1 MDRIELEREADR
13 AAAAG
18 QLEKAEQLL
27 ESTVQLANDDPSPL
41 LKLAGVQRASGNVEK
56 ALATVNRALAI
67 APRDFMA
74 LLMRASLL
82 EKLGG
87 ADAGPAWGRALAQ
100 KPSGEL
106 PAHLQAIV
114 EKAQRSEAAWIE
126 GRDSE
131 MSAALAAVQAPD
143 EPESTKR
150 INRFKTNI
158 LRKTR
163 HFHSEPTDFHY
174 PGLPEVEFY
183 PNERFSWMTAIEAA
197 TQVITAEFR
206 SVMEAERAEL
216 VPYVQYDDHIPLD
229 QWAALNHNKKWSAIH
244 LLQNG
249 ERVEASARHCPE
261 TMRILDQ
268 VDQPN
273 IPGASPNAMFSLL
286 APNTAIPPHVGVNN
300 TRVVCHLPLI
310 VPEGCWFRVGAETRF
325 WECGTA
331 FAFDDTI
338 EHEALNPSD
347 QLRVVFI
354 FDAWNPDL
362 GVAEREAVAALIGCE
377 VGSGAGQQ

>member
-1 MDRIELEREADR
+1 MDRVELEREADR

-18 QLEKAEQLL
+18 QLHKAEQLL
-27 ESTVQLANDDPSPL
+27 ESTAELAGDDPGLL
-41 LKLAGVQRASGNVEK
+41 LKLAGVQRASGNLDK
-56 ALATVNRALAI
+56 ALATVNRALSL

-82 EKLGG
+82 DKLGD
-87 ADAGPAWGRALAQ
+87 ADAGSAWSHALAQ
-100 KPSGEL
+100 KPPGEL
-106 PAHLQAIV
+106 PPHLQAIV
-114 EKAQRSEAAWIE
+114 EKGQRSEAAWIE
-126 GRDSE
+126 GRDSK
-131 MSAALAAVQAPD
+131 MSAALAAVSPPHEEEAR
-143 EPESTKR
+143 KR
-150 INRFKTNI
+150 IARFRNNI

-174 PGLPEVEFY
+174 PGLPEIEFY
-183 PNERFSWMTAIEAA
+183 PNDQFPWMAAVEAA
-197 TQVITAEFR
+197 TDVIAAEFNA
-206 SVMEAERAEL
+206 VMSAERAEL

-229 QWAALNHNKKWSAIH
+229 QWRALNFNKKWSAIH

-249 ERVEASARHCPE
+249 ERVEVNARHCPE
-261 TMRILDQ
+261 TMRVLEQ

-286 APNTAIPPHVGVNN
+286 APNTPIPPHVGVNN

-310 VPEGCWFRVGAETRF
+310 VPEGCWFRVGGETRF
-325 WECGTA
+325 WERGKA

-354 FDAWNPDL
+354 FDAWNPNL
-362 GVAEREAVAALIGCE
+362 GEAEREAVAALIGCE
-377 VGSGAGQQ
+377 VGSASGL

>member
-261 TMRILDQ
+261 TMRILDR